1 METGEIIEEFQNKN
15 VSHNL
20 ILRKLDY
27 NDINKG
33 FFELLSQLTS
43 AEKPTEEEFKE
54 RVNLLKRRN
63 VEQIFVIESKADGK
77 IIGTITVFV
86 EVKFIHGISQV
97 GHIEDFVVDK
107 NFRGLKLGKKLM
119 NVAKNYCLEN
129 NCYKIILDCEDS
141 LIPLYERFG
150 FKKKANSM
158 QIYYI

>member
-1 METGEIIEEFQNKN
+1 MEQKYIEIFKN
-15 VSHNL
+15 ENINDNL
-20 ILRKLDY
+20 ILRKLDEK
-27 NDINKG
+27 DINKG

-43 AEKPTEEEFKE
+43 AEKPTEEAFKE
-54 RVNLLKRRN
+54 RLDLINRRN
-63 VEQIFVIESKADGK
+63 VEQIFVIESKAESK
-77 IIGTITVFV
+77 IIGTITVFI
-86 EVKFIHGISQV
+86 EMKFIHGINQV

-158 QIYYI
+158 QLYYI